1 MDSVRLAEKEKNK
14 LKQMQIDNMNQMQID
29 NMNDFKC
36 HLTKKS
42 YVRDEED
49 D

>member
-14 LKQMQIDNMNQMQID
+14 LKQMQTD